1 MARLL
6 TFAPR
11 DPWHQACDASL
22 QREMVLVLPDLVM
35 DGQHAAAVEMLSEM
49 LRNDSQFTAPVLDS
63 LGSLQ
68 LNPEM
73 LKQVSEM
80 VTDSVAS
87 ANVADLPVVIRFLLQ
102 HMTKDTAKDVVD
114 ALRSGLGVEA
124 LNPDGDTAEAG
135 QPGGETLVLDAVQ
148 SALRLR
154 RELTSL
160 VLEQLEKVKHAADH
174 RAVDWW
180 LICALHTTSVARD
193 KTKVHKLV
201 QTKAAK
207 AQITREL
214 LQAAIVGHSG
224 ALRPHYQTHLELAG
238 KLLGASDATARRLG
252 RSLYVLLLRE
262 FDGKHG
268 QDRQELIGC
277 LLTHVGSGNE
287 AEVDAALQTL
297 VQLASEHTAA
307 LSKFSAFLTG
317 ILDFLDSLTV
327 TQARLVYEL
336 FARLACDAPDAS
348 RLPDELAII
357 IRKQLSNPSLKYKRL
372 GMLGGCSLMARL
384 GARRAAAETVL
395 EAGQAGTSADGDGTK
410 ALPME
415 RARLDQAKEHLDLML
430 KYATAA
436 DGSKSFMLREL
447 SRMVASR
454 SSPVSNEIT
463 DLLAESVTTNF
474 ETDYLVDA
482 EAVAVRTMVHGLRQ
496 HVALGLDEA
505 PEIALNLLPL
515 LKTAECP
522 AAQRHALSS
531 LSSTF
536 ELLRVCEASCSENG
550 ELEAVDAI
558 LGAPL
563 VLFDVSHL
571 KDFTALSDGAR
582 SAACLALFY
591 AIDWMRELLNAFA
604 TQNEPEMR
612 SKVVD
617 RLHQL
622 RHLELE
628 LDRCLATTPHFRL
641 PGDTGALFKPKPV
654 KAPAAKKSKPAAKKQ
669 KKKASSEVDSS
680 EDEGKA
686 TEDEG
691 EAGEAAAPAETED
704 KGKGKAKAT
713 EAKPRGKP
721 AAAGAHFARV
731 APQLRPLS
739 PDVSLILTYAG
750 NPLDGQAGAAAEH
763 LRPAAVHYLLQS
775 LHAALKTNLA
785 GQSKPFGRPAAQPA
799 DDASELRGLS
809 GAALLGKVRPALL
822 SFRDHTQ
829 TLLELLPQVHLPASG
844 ADYRPSL
851 DNKASFSAEPEGWHR
866 PYVEPSLL
874 LVLQC
879 VRLLVSSPQLR
890 ERDSE
895 PMLLRLLGHL
905 GSMNE
910 PPVGALSTSAAAE
923 ACASAFDFFLTL
935 QPELPSLAAAHE
947 LVGLERALLKLQH
960 DVAGGAREV
969 PEEHKRSE
977 QLASLAQTIL
987 ENPPNENKDGKAAPS
1002 KTVIGAM
1009 FDVHASFTDSPSE
1022 LLTQWTEELLPE
1034 LEGAPTPKEVGCV
1047 DAQPLLTS
1055 NTVAAYLKVLFPLLI
1070 TETKRLQLPGSGKK
1084 QKQTKKE
1091 KALDKE
1097 GVDPGD
1103 VRDTLASL
1111 HQLVASFVQLV
1122 SATRHFGDS
1131 AVLGIAIKASADFLA
1146 NFNKD
1151 ALPFISTHFL
1161 LINTEAQALLK
1172 AIQPATRL
1180 LQTHCASVKQSLS
1193 TSAATSVPKLKREI
1207 EQLIFSVKQLLKD
1220 NGCAEGFWMGNLKHK
1235 DSKGQEVSSQM
1246 QIEKKTK
1253 KDGKAKAKGG
1263 KKRKIANSDDEDA
1276 DDEAGEEGA
1285 DGGEEDAAETELGET
1300 AVEDQDEED
1309 EEGEEENMQETD
1321 DDE

>member
-1 MARLL
+1 
-6 TFAPR
+6 
-11 DPWHQACDASL
+11 
-22 QREMVLVLPDLVM
+22 MVLVLPDLVQ
-35 DGQHAAAVEMLSEM
+35 DGQHATAVDMLSDM

-87 ANVADLPVVIRFLLQ
+87 ANVADLPIVIRFLLQ

-160 VLEQLEKVKHAADH
+160 VLEQLEKVKHAAEH

-252 RSLYVLLLRE
+252 RSLYVMLLRE

-287 AEVDAALQTL
+287 SEVDAALQTL

-372 GMLGGCSLMARL
+372 GMLGGCSLLARL
-384 GARRAAAETVL
+384 GARRSAAEMAL
-395 EAGQAGTSADGDGTK
+395 ETRQAGTSADHDGTK
-410 ALPME
+410 ALPMDQ
-415 RARLDQAKEHLDLML
+415 ARLDQAKEHLDLML

-454 SSPVSNEIT
+454 RSPVSNEIT

-474 ETDYLVDA
+474 EADYLVDC
-482 EAVAVRTMVHGLRQ
+482 ESVSVKPPLVHGLRQ
-496 HVALGLDEA
+496 HIALGLDVT
-505 PEIALNLLPL
+505 PDICLNLLPL

-550 ELEAVDAI
+550 ELEAVDAV
-558 LGAPL
+558 LGAPI
-563 VLFDVSHL
+563 VLFDASHL
-571 KDFTALSDGAR
+571 KDFTSLSDGAR

-591 AIDWMRELLNAFA
+591 TIDWMRELLNAFA
-604 TQNEPEMR
+604 TQNETDMR

-622 RHLELE
+622 RWLELE

-641 PGDTGALFKPKPV
+641 PGDTGALFKAKPV

-669 KKKASSEVDSS
+669 KKAAHSEVDSS

-686 TEDEG
+686 TEDEA
-691 EAGEAAAPAETED
+691 EAGETAAPAETE
-704 KGKGKAKAT
+704 GKGKAKAS

-721 AAAGAHFARV
+721 AATGAHFARV
-731 APQLRPLS
+731 APLLRPLT

-750 NPLDGQAGAAAEH
+750 NPLEGQDGAAAEH
-763 LRPAAVHYLLQS
+763 LRPGAVHYLLQS

-785 GQSKPFGRPAAQPA
+785 GQSKLGRPSAQPA
-799 DDASELRGLS
+799 DDAGELRGLS
-809 GAALLGKVRPALL
+809 GAALLDKVQPALL

-844 ADYRPSL
+844 TDYRPSL
-851 DNKASFSAEPEGWHR
+851 DNKDSFSAEPEGWHR

-890 ERDSE
+890 EREVE

-905 GSMNE
+905 GSMSE
-910 PPVGALSTSAAAE
+910 PPAGALSTAAAAE

-947 LVGLERALLKLQH
+947 LVGLQRALLKLQH

-969 PEEHKRSE
+969 PEEHTRSK
-977 QLASLAQTIL
+977 QLALLAQTIL
-987 ENPPNENKDGKAAPS
+987 ENPPNENKESKAAPS
-1002 KTVIGAM
+1002 KVVIGAM

-1103 VRDTLASL
+1103 VRDTLARL

-1131 AVLGIAIKASADFLA
+1131 AVLGIAIKASAEFLT

-1151 ALPFISTHFL
+1151 VLPFISMHFVI
-1161 LINTEAQALLK
+1161 INTEAQALLK
-1172 AIQPATRL
+1172 AVQPATRL

-1193 TSAATSVPKLKREI
+1193 TSAASYVPKLKREI

-1246 QIEKKTK
+1246 QIERKAK
-1253 KDGKAKAKGG
+1253 KDGKVKAKGG
-1263 KKRKIANSDDEDA
+1263 RKKRKIDNSDDEDADA

-1300 AVEDQDEED
+1300 AVEDQDDEIMEED

-1321 DDE
+1321 EDE